1 MWAQLTPVEKEG
13 YQKRGIAEKDRYR
26 KEVEKL
32 HSLGIVMEDDVKR
45 KNENKLELPVAKIRK
60 ICRLDPDVR
69 GISKE
74 AVLLVAKAAESFTSK
89 MGEESMR
96 MAQLQNR
103 RTLLTEDLLDV
114 CSMKEPFLFLREDIK
129 DMILE
134 INRTKKTNIK
144 NGPMAL
150 TKQIPSVKPIT
161 SYFSAKT

>member
-1 MWAQLTPVEKEG
+1 MTPEERER
-13 YQKRGIAEKDRYR
+13 YQKRGIAEKEQYR
-26 KEVEKL
+26 KEVERL
-32 HSLGIVMEDDVKR
+32 RSLGLVMEDDVKR
-45 KNENKLELPVAKIRK
+45 KNENQLELPVAKVRK

-74 AVLLVAKAAESFTSK
+74 AVLLVAKSAELFTSK

-103 RTLLTEDLLDV
+103 RTLLTDDLLDV
-114 CSMKEPFLFLREDIK
+114 CSMKEAFLFLREDIK

-134 INRTKKTNIK
+134 MNKNKKTD
-144 NGPMAL
+144 
-150 TKQIPSVKPIT
+150 TKSGSIAPTKEIPRVKPIT

>member
-1 MWAQLTPVEKEG
+1 MTPEERER
-13 YQKRGIAEKDRYR
+13 YQKRGIAEKEKYR
-26 KEVEKL
+26 KEVERL
-32 HSLGIVMEDDVKR
+32 RSLGLVMEDDVKR
-45 KNENKLELPVAKIRK
+45 KNENQLELPVAKVRK

-74 AVLLVAKAAESFTSK
+74 AVLLVAKSAELFTSK

-103 RTLLTEDLLDV
+103 RTLLTDDLLDV
-114 CSMKEPFLFLREDIK
+114 CSMKEAFLFLREDIK

-134 INRTKKTNIK
+134 MNKNKKTD
-144 NGPMAL
+144 
-150 TKQIPSVKPIT
+150 TKSSSIAPTKEIPRVKPIT